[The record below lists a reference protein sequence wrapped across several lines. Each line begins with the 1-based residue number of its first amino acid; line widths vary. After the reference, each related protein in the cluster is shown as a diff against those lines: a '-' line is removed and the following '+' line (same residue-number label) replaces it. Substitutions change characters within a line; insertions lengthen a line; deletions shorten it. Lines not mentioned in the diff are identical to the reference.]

1 MIQARRRPSG
11 EAVAKREEARQL
23 TMLIGQVSSAMYRAR
38 QEELRP
44 LGIPMM
50 HSAVL
55 WVLKMAD
62 APVTPAE
69 ISRMLLRR
77 HQSILQLLS
86 RMEKQGYI
94 VVQRGPRK
102 GGPVKVVMTDKGK
115 EAVDLAWERERVV
128 SEIVSVLSEDERAT
142 LRAYLGR
149 IRDKASA
156 IQSRS
161 MLAWQLTGEEAKP

>member
-1 MIQARRRPSG
+1 MIQARRRSSV
-11 EAVAKREEARQL
+11 EAVARREEARQL

-55 WVLKMAD
+55 WVLKVAN
-62 APVTPAE
+62 APVTPAV
-69 ISRMLLRR
+69 ISRLLLRR

-102 GGPVKVVMTDKGK
+102 GGPVKVVMTDKGR

-128 SEIVSVLSEDERAT
+128 SEILSALSDDERAE
-142 LRAYLGR
+142 LKAYLER

-156 IQSRS
+156 VQSRS
-161 MLAWQLTGEEAKP
+161 LLDWQVTGGEARP